1 MDQEQDW
8 CALWQDRLTCPG
20 WRAIWHVV
28 VHCYR
33 IAGHVKQTAKE
44 VQGVGPGPS
53 GMPGFFIGRSTA
65 TMTKDWKTR
74 TKLVHEGSR
83 RSQYGEMAEAI
94 FLTQGF
100 VYPDAEA
107 AEARFV
113 KAGDDE
119 FIYARYGNPTTR
131 MFEERIAALEG
142 TEDAFATASG
152 MAAVTGALMA
162 MLRAGDH
169 IVSSRALF
177 GSCLYVLEEV
187 LTRFGVRVTFVDG
200 ADLDQWRAA
209 VVPGTKAVF
218 FEAMSNPALEMIDIT
233 GVSKIAH
240 AAGALVVCDNVF
252 ATPVFSRAV
261 EQGADVIVYS
271 TTKHIDGQG
280 RALGGVVCASREFIR
295 KTLEP
300 YMKHTGGSMS
310 PFTAWIM
317 LNGMATLDLRCRAM
331 ADSAAVIAAALEGH
345 PALARVIFPGLPSH
359 PQHALA
365 MAQMGSGGTLVA
377 FDLKGGK
384 NAAFRFMNA
393 LEIIKIS
400 NNLGDAKSIVTHPA
414 TTTHQRLRQDQKDV
428 LGITPGLIRL
438 SVGLED
444 VGDLLGD
451 LTAALAKA

>member
-1 MDQEQDW
+1 
-8 CALWQDRLTCPG
+8 
-20 WRAIWHVV
+20 
-28 VHCYR
+28 
-33 IAGHVKQTAKE
+33 
-44 VQGVGPGPS
+44 
-53 GMPGFFIGRSTA
+53 
-65 TMTKDWKTR
+65 MTKDWNTR

-100 VYPDAEA
+100 VYPDAES
-107 AEARFV
+107 AEARFIT
-113 KAGDDE
+113 AGEDE

-131 MFEERIAALEG
+131 MFEERIASLEG

-152 MAAVTGALMA
+152 MAAVSGVLMA

-187 LTRFGVRVTFVDG
+187 LTRYGVRVTFVDG

-209 VVPGTKAVF
+209 VTPGTKAVF
-218 FEAMSNPALEMIDIT
+218 FESMSNPTLELVDIKS
-233 GVSKIAH
+233 VSAIAH
-240 AAGALVVCDNVF
+240 AVGALVVVDNVF
-252 ATPVFSRAV
+252 ATPIFSKAV

-280 RALGGVVCASREFIR
+280 RALGGVVCGTAEFIR
-295 KTLEP
+295 KVLEP
-300 YMKHTGGSMS
+300 YMKHTGGSIS
-310 PFTAWIM
+310 PFTAWLM
-317 LNGMATLDLRCRAM
+317 LNGMVTLDLRCRAM
-331 ADSAAVIAAALEGH
+331 ADSALQVAKALEGDGRIS
-345 PALARVIFPGLPSH
+345 RVIYPELPSH
-359 PQHALA
+359 PQHDLA
-365 MAQMGSGGTLVA
+365 MAQMGSGGTLVT

-400 NNLGDAKSIVTHPA
+400 NNLGDAKSIATHPT
-414 TTTHQRLRQDQKDV
+414 TTTHQRLPQPQKDK

-444 VGDLLGD
+444 TRDLIAD
-451 LTAALAKA
+451 LRAALDAIAG